1 MPRLLFTGAIGDIQR
16 LQVQYMS
23 KCKVPNEKG
32 KGNDLERV
40 LTPLLGSKA
49 KLLPP
54 KQFVK
59 FKC

>member
-1 MPRLLFTGAIGDIQR
+1 
-16 LQVQYMS
+16 MS

-54 KQFVK
+54 KQSVK
-59 FKC
+59 FKHKIRSEITKNLLRSA